1 METGKYMLIKCPKCN
16 ELTPASRFCK
26 NCGALDERI
35 YAELEAEHCPHCG
48 ALDERI
54 YAELEAEHC
63 PHCGKKVAKGNFCG
77 TCGEPM
83 NN

>member
-48 ALDERI
+48 
-54 YAELEAEHC
+54 
-63 PHCGKKVAKGNFCG
+63 KKVATSVVAYYICKWLDGND
-77 TCGEPM
+77 
-83 NN
+83 

>member
-48 ALDERI
+48 
-54 YAELEAEHC
+54 
-63 PHCGKKVAKGNFCG
+63 KKVAKGNFCG

>member
-1 METGKYMLIKCPKCN
+1 MEMGKYMLIKCPKCN

-35 YAELEAEHCPHCG
+35 YAELEAE
-48 ALDERI
+48 I
-54 YAELEAEHC
+54 C

-77 TCGEPM
+77 ICGEPM
-83 NN
+83 KK

>member
-48 ALDERI
+48 
-54 YAELEAEHC
+54 
-63 PHCGKKVAKGNFCG
+63 KKVAKGNFCG
-77 TCGEPM
+77 PCGEPM

>member
-48 ALDERI
+48 R
-54 YAELEAEHC
+54 
-63 PHCGKKVAKGNFCG
+63 K
-77 TCGEPM
+77 
-83 NN
+83 

>member
-35 YAELEAEHCPHCG
+35 YAE
-48 ALDERI
+48 